1 MAAINEARTKPM
13 KADTELS
20 NLATTASIAI
30 HSSTSGVTTPDY
42 PTRLSLSRQPSFED
56 QPPIPDLGLIVNTVI
71 AKRSAPNGRPGE
83 ATPVSTT
90 TSPSRQL
97 RPGPLAALHRSG
109 SRRNS
114 ATFKSLFGNDPSS
127 ILIRRASTTH
137 RIIVDRA
144 LCDVFSDV
152 CLSVRLQ
159 AQIREPLFQPPK
171 LTSLVSSK
179 ALAAKNMLTRKD
191 SVLVRRQKSLVD
203 ATADNESTTTFS
215 GRISS
220 SGKFSVGRNKSFAS
234 LGSLKERRRRSTT
247 IPSFSLLVDDQGPAG
262 LGGPLGEEGDPRNGS
277 MSLPTSTVTSP
288 TKARFPPVIIFEE
301 DTRNSSEAVRERRKV
316 YNNASDPPSS
326 HQAELSATVPSIPSM
341 RELPPAP
348 LSVMNHSL
356 PPIPALPPIPVG
368 ELLAAPPSTRSKLS
382 TKRESK
388 FFVGS
393 LPLPIAS
400 RFLRPDDNNS
410 SGKSQPSSPG
420 ATESLVSPYAITPY
434 PNATSSSTG
443 SESTSSRTPSAP
455 DTGACTATSSFFSKY
470 ITPKRSKTS
479 NYPLLF
485 KRPSFSLR
493 KGDGTIGRARS
504 EVMGGA
510 RFAGE
515 EACHVSESISAWEL
529 VDGSSPTTPITVR
542 GDIPPTPDFE
552 GVVTPSRSPS
562 PYSQPS
568 SAPVL
573 SMNRKRGS
581 RFLQHLNP
589 IFRDS

>member
-1 MAAINEARTKPM
+1 MAAINEARTKRM

-20 NLATTASIAI
+20 NLATAESVAI

-42 PTRLSLSRQPSFED
+42 HTRLSLSRQPSFED
-56 QPPIPDLGLIVNTVI
+56 RPPMPDLGLIVNTVI
-71 AKRSAPNGRPGE
+71 AKRSAPNDRPDE
-83 ATPVSTT
+83 TTPISAT

-97 RPGPLAALHRSG
+97 RPGPLAALHRSAT
-109 SRRNS
+109 RRNS

-144 LCDVFSDV
+144 LGDVFSDV
-152 CLSVRLQ
+152 CLSVRLR

-171 LTSLVSSK
+171 LTSLVQSK

-203 ATADNESTTTFS
+203 AAADNESTTTFS
-215 GRISS
+215 GRLSS

-234 LGSLKERRRRSTT
+234 LGSLKERRRRSTV
-247 IPSFSLLVDDQGPAG
+247 IPSFSLVVDDQRPVG
-262 LGGPLGEEGDPRNGS
+262 LGEAPGGEGDPHNAS
-277 MSLPTSTVTSP
+277 VSLPTSTTTSP
-288 TKARFPPVIIFEE
+288 TKARFPPIVIFEE
-301 DTRNSSEAVRERRKV
+301 GPRKSSEAVRERRKV
-316 YNNASDPPSS
+316 YSNGSDSLSS
-326 HQAELSATVPSIPSM
+326 RQTQLSATMPSIPSM
-341 RELPPAP
+341 RELPPVP
-348 LSVMNHSL
+348 LSVMNQSL
-356 PPIPALPPIPVG
+356 PPIAVG
-368 ELLAAPPSTRSKLS
+368 ELLAAPPPTRSKVS
-382 TKRESK
+382 MRRESK

-400 RFLRPDDNNS
+400 RFLRPDDDSS
-410 SGKSQPSSPG
+410 SGKSRPSSLV
-420 ATESLVSPYAITPY
+420 ATESLVSPYSIAPHPKT
-434 PNATSSSTG
+434 TSSSTG
-443 SESTSSRTPSAP
+443 SESNFSRTPSAP
-455 DTGACTATSSFFSKY
+455 DSNACTATSSFFSKY

-485 KRPSFSLR
+485 KKPSLSLR

-504 EVMGGA
+504 EVIGGA

-515 EACHVSESISAWEL
+515 ETCHVSESISAWEL
-529 VDGSSPTTPITVR
+529 VDGETSPTTPITIR
-542 GDIPPTPDFE
+542 GDIPPTPDSE

-562 PYSQPS
+562 PYSQPP

>member
-20 NLATTASIAI
+20 NLATTASVAI

-42 PTRLSLSRQPSFED
+42 HTRLSLSRQPSFED
-56 QPPIPDLGLIVNTVI
+56 RPPMPDLGLIVNTVI
-71 AKRSAPNGRPGE
+71 AKRSAPNGRPE
-83 ATPVSTT
+83 EVTPVSTT

-97 RPGPLAALHRSG
+97 RPGPLAALHRSA

-137 RIIVDRA
+137 RVIVDRA
-144 LCDVFSDV
+144 LGDVFSDV

-179 ALAAKNMLTRKD
+179 ALAAKNMLTRKE

-247 IPSFSLLVDDQGPAG
+247 VPSFSLFVDDQGPVG

-301 DTRNSSEAVRERRKV
+301 DPRTSSEAVRERRKV
-316 YNNASDPPSS
+316 YNNASDSPSS
-326 HQAELSATVPSIPSM
+326 HQTELSATVPSIPSM
-341 RELPPAP
+341 RELPPLP
-348 LSVMNHSL
+348 LSILNHS
-356 PPIPALPPIPVG
+356 LPPIPVG
-368 ELLAAPPSTRSKLS
+368 ELLAAPPSTQPKVSM
-382 TKRESK
+382 KRESK

-400 RFLRPDDNNS
+400 RFLRPDDNTS

-420 ATESLVSPYAITPY
+420 ATESLVSPYAIPPY

-455 DTGACTATSSFFSKY
+455 DSGACTATSSFFSKY

-504 EVMGGA
+504 EVVGGA
-510 RFAGE
+510 SFAGE

-529 VDGSSPTTPITVR
+529 IDGSSPTTPITVR
-542 GDIPPTPDFE
+542 GDIPPTPDSE

-562 PYSQPS
+562 PYS

>member
-20 NLATTASIAI
+20 NLATTASVTI

-42 PTRLSLSRQPSFED
+42 HTRLSLSRQPSFED
-56 QPPIPDLGLIVNTVI
+56 RPPMPDLGLIVNTVI
-71 AKRSAPNGRPGE
+71 AKRSTPHGRSEE
-83 ATPVSTT
+83 ATPVSAT

-97 RPGPLAALHRSG
+97 RPGPLAALHRSA

-114 ATFKSLFGNDPSS
+114 ASFKSLFGNDPSS

-144 LCDVFSDV
+144 LGDVFSDV

-203 ATADNESTTTFS
+203 ATAGNESTTTFS

-220 SGKFSVGRNKSFAS
+220 SGRISVGRNKSFAS

-247 IPSFSLLVDDQGPAG
+247 IPSFSLFVDDQGPVG

-277 MSLPTSTVTSP
+277 ISLPTSTVTSP

-301 DTRNSSEAVRERRKV
+301 DPRNSSEAVRERRKV
-316 YNNASDPPSS
+316 YNNASDSPSF
-326 HQAELSATVPSIPSM
+326 HQTESSATVPSIPSM

-348 LSVMNHSL
+348 LSIMDRS
-356 PPIPALPPIPVG
+356 LPPIPVG
-368 ELLAAPPSTRSKLS
+368 ELLAAPPSTRSKVS
-382 TKRESK
+382 MKRESK

-400 RFLRPDDNNS
+400 RFLRPDDNSS
-410 SGKSQPSSPG
+410 SGKSRPSSPG
-420 ATESLVSPYAITPY
+420 ATESVVSPYAITPY

-455 DTGACTATSSFFSKY
+455 DSGGCTATSSFFSKY
-470 ITPKRSKTS
+470 ITPKRTKTS

-493 KGDGTIGRARS
+493 KGDGTIGRTRS
-504 EVMGGA
+504 EVLGGA

-529 VDGSSPTTPITVR
+529 IDGSSPTTPITVR
-542 GDIPPTPDFE
+542 GDIPPTPDSE
-552 GVVTPSRSPS
+552 EVVIPSRSPS

>member
-1 MAAINEARTKPM
+1 MAAINEARTKRM

-20 NLATTASIAI
+20 NLATTESVAI

-42 PTRLSLSRQPSFED
+42 HMRLSLSRQPSFED
-56 QPPIPDLGLIVNTVI
+56 RPPMPDLGSIVNRVI
-71 AKRSAPNGRPGE
+71 AKRSAPNDRSDE
-83 ATPVSTT
+83 AVPVLTT
-90 TSPSRQL
+90 TSPSQQL
-97 RPGPLAALHRSG
+97 RPGPLAALHRSAT
-109 SRRNS
+109 RRNS
-114 ATFKSLFGNDPSS
+114 ATFKSLFGDDPSS

-144 LCDVFSDV
+144 LGDVFSDM

-171 LTSLVSSK
+171 LTGLVSSK

-203 ATADNESTTTFS
+203 AAADSESTTTFS
-215 GRISS
+215 GRLSS

-234 LGSLKERRRRSTT
+234 LGSLKERRRRSTV
-247 IPSFSLLVDDQGPAG
+247 IPSFSLLVDDQVPVGSG
-262 LGGPLGEEGDPRNGS
+262 ETLGGEGDPRNT
-277 MSLPTSTVTSP
+277 SLPTSTTTSP
-288 TKARFPPVIIFEE
+288 TKARFPPIVIFEE
-301 DTRNSSEAVRERRKV
+301 GPQNSSEAVRKRRKV
-316 YNNASDPPSS
+316 YTNASDSLSS
-326 HQAELSATVPSIPSM
+326 RQTELSATMPSIPSM
-341 RELPPAP
+341 RELPPIP
-348 LSVMNHSL
+348 LSIQNQS
-356 PPIPALPPIPVG
+356 LPPIPVG
-368 ELLAAPPSTRSKLS
+368 ELLAAPPTTRSKTS
-382 TKRESK
+382 MKRESK
-388 FFVGS
+388 FFVGP

-400 RFLRPDDNNS
+400 RFLRPDDNSS
-410 SGKSQPSSPG
+410 SGKSRPSSLG
-420 ATESLVSPYAITPY
+420 GTESLVSPYALASY

-443 SESTSSRTPSAP
+443 SESNSSRTPSAP
-455 DTGACTATSSFFSKY
+455 DSGACTATTSFFSKY

-485 KRPSFSLR
+485 KKPSLSLR
-493 KGDGTIGRARS
+493 KGDGTIGRAKS
-504 EVMGGA
+504 EVIGGA

-529 VDGSSPTTPITVR
+529 IDGGSSPTTPITIR
-542 GDIPPTPDFE
+542 GDIPPTPDSE
-552 GVVTPSRSPS
+552 GVATPSRSPS
-562 PYSQPS
+562 PYSQPP

>member
-1 MAAINEARTKPM
+1 MAAINEARTKPI

-20 NLATTASIAI
+20 NLATTESVAI
-30 HSSTSGVTTPDY
+30 HSSTSGVATPDCY
-42 PTRLSLSRQPSFED
+42 TRLSLSRQPSFED
-56 QPPIPDLGLIVNTVI
+56 RPPMPDLGLIVNTAI
-71 AKRSAPNGRPGE
+71 AKRSAPNDRSDE
-83 ATPVSTT
+83 ATPVSAT

-97 RPGPLAALHRSG
+97 RPGPLAALHRSAT
-109 SRRNS
+109 RRNS
-114 ATFKSLFGNDPSS
+114 ATFKSLFGDDPSS

-144 LCDVFSDV
+144 LGDVFSDV

-159 AQIREPLFQPPK
+159 AQIKEPLFQPPK
-171 LTSLVSSK
+171 LTSLVPSK

-203 ATADNESTTTFS
+203 AATDNESTTTFS
-215 GRISS
+215 GRLSS

-234 LGSLKERRRRSTT
+234 LGSLKERRRRSTV
-247 IPSFSLLVDDQGPAG
+247 IPSFSPLVDDQGPVG
-262 LGGPLGEEGDPRNGS
+262 LGGASGGEGDPRNAS
-277 MSLPTSTVTSP
+277 VSLPPSTTTSP
-288 TKARFPPVIIFEE
+288 TKARFPPVVIFEE
-301 DTRNSSEAVRERRKV
+301 GPQNSSEAARERRKV
-316 YNNASDPPSS
+316 YNNANDSLSS
-326 HQAELSATVPSIPSM
+326 RQKEFSATVPSIPSI
-341 RELPPAP
+341 RELPPIP
-348 LSVMNHSL
+348 LSFMNQSL
-356 PPIPALPPIPVG
+356 PPVPVA
-368 ELLAAPPSTRSKLS
+368 ELLADPPPTRS

-400 RFLRPDDNNS
+400 RFLRPDDYSS
-410 SGKSQPSSPG
+410 SGKSRPLSLG
-420 ATESLVSPYAITPY
+420 ATESLVSSCAIPPY
-434 PNATSSSTG
+434 PKATSSSTG
-443 SESTSSRTPSAP
+443 SESNFSRTPSAP
-455 DTGACTATSSFFSKY
+455 DSGACTATSSFFSKY

-485 KRPSFSLR
+485 KKPSLSLR

-504 EVMGGA
+504 EVIGGA

-515 EACHVSESISAWEL
+515 EACHVPESISTWEL
-529 VDGSSPTTPITVR
+529 IDGGCSPTTPITIR
-542 GDIPPTPDFE
+542 GDIPPTPDSE

-562 PYSQPS
+562 PYSQPA